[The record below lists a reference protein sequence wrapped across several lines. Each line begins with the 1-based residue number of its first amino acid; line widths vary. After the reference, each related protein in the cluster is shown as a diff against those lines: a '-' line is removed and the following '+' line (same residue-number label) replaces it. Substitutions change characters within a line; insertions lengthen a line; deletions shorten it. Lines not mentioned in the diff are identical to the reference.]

1 MTLKRQISSEMMDSI
16 QTVELGNLNWHGEK
30 VAELFRFMVTIELIQ
45 DLGWFEHTSDWDPFL
60 VISFNN
66 ADTQALGVT
75 ASTRQAGMMET
86 ESGYAEFQLSADG
99 KDPLSRKEFRAYLG
113 MYDSVDGMSKTAEEI
128 EFILVDDCDY
138 ESNERITHVF
148 RIDEIKSILIER

>member
-16 QTVELGNLNWHGEK
+16 QTVELDDLSHGEK

-60 VISFNN
+60 VINFNN
-66 ADTQALGVT
+66 AVHITQ
-75 ASTRQAGMMET
+75 ET

-99 KDPLSRKEFRAYLG
+99 KDPLSRKEFRVYNDG
-113 MYDSVDGMSKTAEEI
+113 VDGTSKTAEEI